1 MRLTKIEKSMMNTYL
16 LLTFSIAWGTE
27 LLLILLYR
35 TPLSTGAFLQVLY
48 YIGLGFGCGM
58 APAYAAFI
66 AERKYHGMTLR
77 SFLRKVIETHS
88 MKRCLGVLLLFGLIQ
103 FCACALQER
112 YTGNPCYLFVL
123 FMPLMIY
130 GGGMERSAGRVSSN
144 RCCKSGSR
152 F

>member
-1 MRLTKIEKSMMNTYL
+1 MKLNMRLTKIEKSMMNTYL

-35 TPLSTGAFLQVLY
+35 LPLSSSAFLQVLY

-66 AERKYHGMTLR
+66 VERKCHGMMLR

-103 FCACALQER
+103 FCACTLQER
-112 YTGNPCYLFVL
+112 YTGNSWYLFVL

-130 GGGMERSAGRVSSN
+130 GGGVSSN